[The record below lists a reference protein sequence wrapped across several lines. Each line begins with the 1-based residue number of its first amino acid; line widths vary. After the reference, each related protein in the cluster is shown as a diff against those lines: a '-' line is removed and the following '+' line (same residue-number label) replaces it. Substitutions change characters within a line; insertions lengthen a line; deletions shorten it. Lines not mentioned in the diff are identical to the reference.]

1 MNRKVFT
8 IIFFLFLVAGFPGI
22 SAGEVKKP
30 FLTVE
35 KVVFT
40 WAGEGTEAVAFT
52 CSGGPCEPTLFTLD
66 EKNPRVVMDFKDV
79 RLFRSNKRNFT
90 PGGKLIKKIR
100 SYLDRNTHRLRI
112 VLDLDTLKDYVV
124 RPVQTPFSK
133 RYVLTIT
140 DASSLPAENRGIKT
154 GDPAD
159 RMTHKKRIAILIPE
173 LEESE
178 KSEKPEKKEQ
188 QEKIGQTAPQQVHQ
202 KTAEDENYRQSIEQG
217 RLLMNAGNF
226 SAARDLFTRT
236 IEARPLDSLGYR
248 LRGNAHENLG
258 ERASALDD
266 WINAAKLGDT
276 IAQSYLDFLKVKWQ

>member
-8 IIFFLFLVAGFPGI
+8 VIFFLFLVAGFPGI

-40 WAGEGTEAVAFT
+40 RAGEGTEAVAFT
-52 CSGGPCEPTLFTLD
+52 CSGPCEPTLFTLD

-79 RLFRSNKRNFT
+79 RLFRSNKRNLT
-90 PGGKLIKKIR
+90 LGGKLIKKVR
-100 SYLDRNTHRLRI
+100 SYLDRKTHRLRI
-112 VLDLDTLKDYVV
+112 VLDLDPLKDYVV

-154 GDPAD
+154 GNPAD
-159 RMTHKKRIAILIPE
+159 RRAHEKRIAILIPE
-173 LEESE
+173 LE
-178 KSEKPEKKEQ
+178 KPEKPEKKEQ
-188 QEKIGQTAPQQVHQ
+188 KEKIEQAVPEQVHQ
-202 KTAEDENYRQSIEQG
+202 ETAEDENYRQSIEQG
-217 RLLMNAGNF
+217 RLFMNAGNF
-226 SAARDLFTRT
+226 AAARDIFTRT
-236 IEARPLDSLGYR
+236 IESRPLDSLSYR

-276 IAQSYLDFLKVKWQ
+276 IAQSYLDFLKVKWH

>member
-1 MNRKVFT
+1 MNRKVFAV
-8 IIFFLFLVAGFPGI
+8 IVFLVLLAGFPGV
-22 SAGEVKKP
+22 STGEVKKP

-35 KVVFT
+35 KIVFT
-40 WAGEGTEAVAFT
+40 RAGEGTEAVAFT
-52 CSGGPCEPTLFTLD
+52 CSGPCEPALFTMD
-66 EKNPRVVMDFKDV
+66 EKSPRVVMDFKDV

-90 PGGKLIKKIR
+90 PGGKLIKKVR
-100 SYLDRNTHRLRI
+100 SYLDRKTHRLRI
-112 VLDLDTLKDYVV
+112 VLDLDPLKDYVV

-173 LEESE
+173 LEKSE
-178 KSEKPEKKEQ
+178 KPEKPEKKEQ
-188 QEKIGQTAPQQVHQ
+188 KEKIGQAAPQQVHQ

-226 SAARDLFTRT
+226 AAARDLFTRT
-236 IEARPLDSLGYR
+236 IESRPLESLGYR

-276 IAQSYLDFLKVKWQ
+276 IAQSYLDFLKVKWR